1 MPQGQETAEFWKF
14 VGGPPVNMEV
24 KVSGQQGL
32 CCFGHLMHSGWLVYA
47 FHCSRIQSVN
57 VFWWDGESSVL
68 GMPLQ
73 EMFLRV
79 WTIRLF
85 PWTGMVLGMN
95 NHFDKK
101 PPCLFCSCPVK
112 RLPEFLCQVIS
123 HRKGMKLYSAIW
135 FTQLNGIILS
145 VLQNEPTIIITCVY
159 LFVQADFVSLT
170 RVQTYRMRR
179 VSKRVLTDDPVL
191 LTGH

>member
-47 FHCSRIQSVN
+47 FQCSRIQSVN

-85 PWTGMVLGMN
+85 PWTGIVLGMN

-101 PPCLFCSCPVK
+101 PPCLFLFLPSETFTWIFVPSNQPQEGNEALQRHLIYAAEWNNSVCFTKWTHNHYHVCLSFCSGW
-112 RLPEFLCQVIS
+112 FCQS
-123 HRKGMKLYSAIW
+123 
-135 FTQLNGIILS
+135 
-145 VLQNEPTIIITCVY
+145 
-159 LFVQADFVSLT
+159 D
-170 RVQTYRMRR
+170 
-179 VSKRVLTDDPVL
+179 
-191 LTGH
+191 